1 MGATNEVLKRKL
13 AAGQALV
20 NPAVMSCERALH
32 LAILKSAEKLWKLP
46 VRTPDFSDRRLTGPE
61 LADVLPDQ
69 ALICLLDG
77 PSEGMGLAALSAG
90 AMAAIVE
97 VVTLG
102 RPLDH
107 PPPPRR
113 PTRIDATLTA
123 GFIDAIL
130 TEFEGLL
137 ACEEACLWSTG
148 FRYSAHLPDRR
159 PLGLMFEEP
168 AYRVLRFTI
177 AFGLP
182 LGQDAEDRRGDLY
195 LAFPL
200 PGRGPKPQPRP
211 EAAADVPSVQSAA
224 WADDLARALSGA
236 EAEMQAILAR
246 VSLSLGDLFR
256 LAPGQ
261 CLTVP
266 AHALTMVQLE
276 GDEAQ
281 VLGRAALGADHGRR
295 ALRLADRPE
304 GALTDALPYPGEL
317 LPAPSAPAGAH
328 APGGGEGGGATTGDA
343 LNEWQVDL
351 AQEAQPVVA

>member
-1 MGATNEVLKRKL
+1 MGATNEVLKRKF
-13 AAGQALV
+13 AAGQASV

-46 VRTPDFSDRRLTGPE
+46 VRTPEFADRRMSGPE
-61 LADVLPDQ
+61 LGEILPDQ
-69 ALICLLDG
+69 ALIYLLDG
-77 PSEGMGLAALSAG
+77 PSEGMGLAALSPD

-102 RPLDH
+102 RPADH
-107 PPPPRR
+107 PPPVRR
-113 PTRIDATLTA
+113 PTRIDAALTA
-123 GFIDAIL
+123 GFIDAVL
-130 TEFEGLL
+130 SEFEGLL
-137 ACEEACLWSTG
+137 ACEEASLWSTG

-211 EAAADVPSVQSAA
+211 QTGTEITTQQGEV
-224 WADDLARALSGA
+224 WARDMGRALGGA

-246 VSLSLGDLFR
+246 ITLSLGDLFR

-266 AHALTMVQLE
+266 AQVLTSVQIE
-276 GDEAQ
+276 GDEGQ
-281 VLGRAALGADHGRR
+281 VLGRAALGADLGRR
-295 ALRLADRPE
+295 ALRLGEQPV
-304 GALTDALPYPGEL
+304 GALAEGLPYPTEL
-317 LPAPSAPAGAH
+317 LPAPSAHDGQP
-328 APGGGEGGGATTGDA
+328 GEGARDA
-343 LNEWQVDL
+343 LADWQEDRD
-351 AQEAQPVVA
+351 AEARPVVA